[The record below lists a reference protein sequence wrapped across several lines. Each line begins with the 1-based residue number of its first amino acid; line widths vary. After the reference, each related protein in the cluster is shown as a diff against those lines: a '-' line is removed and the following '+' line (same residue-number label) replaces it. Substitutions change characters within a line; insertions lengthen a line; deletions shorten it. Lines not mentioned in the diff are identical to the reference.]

1 VVFSKKQSVYST
13 PAYNNSFENL
23 VNNHLERIS
32 FTISQV
38 VPFGNESMRIA
49 VTFRNQVKLLETL
62 LRPYLAGTEYEGIKK
77 TKISIGDAIDAS
89 RPQGYLDY
97 TDRVSDWL
105 ALLMLYAYNNK
116 IIRANTMNRTEVT
129 KREEYEIVDD
139 TQSTG

>member
-1 VVFSKKQSVYST
+1 MVFAKKQSVYST

-32 FTISQV
+32 FTVSQV
-38 VPFGNESMRIA
+38 VPFGNESMKLA

-62 LRPYLAGTEYEGIKK
+62 LRPYLAGTEYEDIRDD
-77 TKISIGDAIDAS
+77 KIIMGSALDAVS
-89 RPQGYLDY
+89 PSGYETY
-97 TDRVSDWL
+97 TDNVSDWL

-139 TQSTG
+139 VDKTS